1 METGV
6 RSALNSCSSGG
17 VVSRIKSVAQMLAF
31 GDKVSIDFPLTS
43 VTRSDVKLMNVVV
56 VPMAICGACFV

>member
-1 METGV
+1 M
-6 RSALNSCSSGG
+6 
-17 VVSRIKSVAQMLAF
+17 SRIKSVAPMQAF
-31 GDKVSIDFPLTS
+31 GDTVSIWFPLTS